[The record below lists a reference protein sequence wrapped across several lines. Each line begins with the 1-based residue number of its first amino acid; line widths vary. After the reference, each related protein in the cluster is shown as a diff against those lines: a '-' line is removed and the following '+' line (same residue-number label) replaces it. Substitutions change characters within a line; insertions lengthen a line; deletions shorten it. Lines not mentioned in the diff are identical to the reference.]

1 VIVTRF
7 FDITFSILSL
17 IFLMPL
23 LLPIVLILKF
33 SGEGEIF
40 YLQQRIGL
48 KGNSFNLI
56 KFATMLKNS
65 SNMKLGTM
73 TIKNDPRI
81 LKIGGFLRNT
91 KINELPQLLNVLKGD
106 MSLIGPRP
114 LTSMAFKAYSTDIQ
128 NLLKTSKP
136 GLSGL
141 GSIFFREE
149 ENILSLVDD
158 PKKFHLTVI
167 ASHKGELEKWYVNNS
182 SIYLYFCL
190 IFLTVIVVFF
200 PKTNLLNKFFKDMPL
215 PPDEL
220 KRYLK

>member
-1 VIVTRF
+1 MIRF
-7 FDITFSILSL
+7 FDIIFSLLSL
-17 IFLMPL
+17 IFLLPL
-23 LLPIVLILKF
+23 FLPIFLILKF

-48 KGNSFNLI
+48 SGNYFNLI

-65 SNMKLGTM
+65 SKMNLGTL

-114 LTSMAFKAYSTDIQ
+114 LTSEAFNAYSIDIQ
-128 NLLKTSKP
+128 KILKTSKP

-141 GSIFFREE
+141 GSIIFREE
-149 ENILSLVDD
+149 EKILSLVND

-167 ASHKGELEKWYVNNS
+167 AYYKGELEKWYVNNNNLY
-182 SIYLYFCL
+182 IYFHL
-190 IFLTVIVVFF
+190 ILLTIIVVLF
-200 PKTNLLNKFFKDMPL
+200 PKTNIFNKIFKTIPK
-215 PPDEL
+215 PPNQL
-220 KRYLK
+220 KNYLK